1 MSLLF
6 VADFP
11 AQIDLVDFPPY
22 SVEDFLPPLPEHFI
36 SQSDF
41 HFRLIIFI
49 ATEKVVVAITCW
61 YTCPVTQS
69 SWYQQQPSCSPLLI
83 FTSLL
88 ICLHSR
94 LPVKGTLSRIE
105 PIWGPEKFFLSV
117 KHY

>member
-36 SQSDF
+36 SHSDF

-61 YTCPVTQS
+61 YTCPDVSTLRVVGHL
-69 SWYQQQPSCSPLLI
+69 PGCSCRLLEL
-83 FTSLL
+83 FTADTRRRS
-88 ICLHSR
+88 
-94 LPVKGTLSRIE
+94 
-105 PIWGPEKFFLSV
+105 
-117 KHY
+117 